1 MELGCS
7 QVIRDKNFLLGIN
20 NRLQSTCYHHVNGMQ
35 SSNLIDSFKSE
46 GGIFLPDSSSP
57 FHFQGD
63 SGDETNDYHDRFI
76 LSV

>member
-7 QVIRDKNFLLGIN
+7 QVIRDKNFLIGIN

-35 SSNLIDSFKSE
+35 SSNLIDSFKLNRR
-46 GGIFLPDSSSP
+46 GGYFYQTP

-63 SGDETNDYHDRFI
+63 SGDEMTAIMTGLYFQCN
-76 LSV
+76 